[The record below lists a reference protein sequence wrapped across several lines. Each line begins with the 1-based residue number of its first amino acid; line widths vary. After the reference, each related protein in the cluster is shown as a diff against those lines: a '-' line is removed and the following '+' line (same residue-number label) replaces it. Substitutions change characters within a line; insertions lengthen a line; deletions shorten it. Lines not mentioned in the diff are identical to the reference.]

1 MVSNEREIGE
11 HGARLVALEGDMTE
25 LKSDVKLI
33 LSEIHTAKGGWK
45 TLMLV
50 AGVAGSVGAFVGK
63 FLPFL
68 NMKP

>member
-1 MVSNEREIGE
+1 MSNDREIGE
-11 HGARLVALEGDMTE
+11 HGARLVALEDDMTE

-33 LSEIHTAKGGWK
+33 LQELHTAKGGWK

-50 AGVAGSVGAFVGK
+50 GGMAGAVGAIVGK

-68 NMKP
+68 TKP

>member
-1 MVSNEREIGE
+1 MTNEREIGE

-25 LKSDVKLI
+25 LKGDVKLI
-33 LSEIHTAKGGWK
+33 LQELHTAKGGWK

-50 AGVAGSVGAFVGK
+50 GGAAGAVGALIGK

-68 NMKP
+68 NLKP